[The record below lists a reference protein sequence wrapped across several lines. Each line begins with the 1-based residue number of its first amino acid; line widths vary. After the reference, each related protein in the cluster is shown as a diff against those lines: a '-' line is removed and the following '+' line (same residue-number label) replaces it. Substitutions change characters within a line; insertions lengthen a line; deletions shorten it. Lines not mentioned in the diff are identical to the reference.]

1 MAATSLMFLSRFLR
15 LHKVLLLLV
24 LITSLSAIAGA
35 LAYHTGQ
42 ALGLAN
48 LQKAG
53 RQRLELYALTLRH
66 EVGKYEYLP
75 KMLELDQEIID
86 LLGRG
91 ESSSRRVSQHLE
103 QLNERAMTR
112 VIYVLGLQGQVLATS
127 NWNQADSYL
136 EEDLSYRHYFTEA
149 RQGRPGSFF
158 GVGTTRGEAGYYISA
173 PITRAGQVTGV
184 AVIKVDLDHLQE
196 AWSQAQVPVIVSD
209 HNGVAILSSVPSW
222 KFTAS
227 QPLAEDVQ
235 QYLMANRQYNGL
247 AIKPLNLLTQKV
259 LSRNAQLVHLPS
271 EKAESGFQEPARG
284 LLLAQSMPFGT
295 NGWTLTLFLPTEL
308 VFSMARLY
316 GVLAVLGVVSLFVV
330 LIGWHL
336 RRQQQ
341 RDRASARLQ
350 LERAHAQLERKVEER
365 TRTLE
370 EAQAGLIHAGKL
382 AVIGQLS
389 TGLAHELSQPLTAL
403 RTLSGNAIKFM
414 KRGDLDTVQANLK
427 RINDLV
433 DSMGAL
439 TSQLKQFARKSP
451 GDSAQADLNVVIGQA
466 MLILEPAIRQHRATV
481 LVQLENDADVV
492 LCNPNRLEQ
501 VIVNLLSNAL
511 DAGATQASNP
521 TVRISSQRQGQ
532 QVLIRVQD
540 NGPGLSADARLHLFE
555 PFFTTKESGTG
566 LGLGLAISMDIVQS
580 CGGHLTAD
588 NFPDGGAVFA
598 IALPLPGA
606 ETCTTG

>member
-1 MAATSLMFLSRFLR
+1 MAATPLMFLSRFLR

-24 LITSLSAIAGA
+24 LITSLSALAGA
-35 LAYHTGQ
+35 LAYHAGQ
-42 ALGLAN
+42 SLGLEN

-91 ESSSRRVSQHLE
+91 ASSSRKVSQHLE

-112 VIYVLGLQGQVLATS
+112 VIYVLGLQGQVLASS

-196 AWSQAQVPVIVSD
+196 AWSQAQVPVIVAD
-209 HNGVAILSSVPSW
+209 HNGVAILSSVPAW

-235 QYLMANRQYNGL
+235 QHLMTNRQYNGL

-259 LSRNAQLVHLPS
+259 VSRNAQLVHLPR
-271 EKAESGFQEPARG
+271 EKAESGLQEPTRG
-284 LLLAQSMPFGT
+284 LLLAQTMPFGT

-316 GVLAVLGVVSLFVV
+316 GVLAVLGVMSLFVL

-336 RRQQQ
+336 RQQQQ

-370 EAQAGLIHAGKL
+370 DAQAGLIHAGKL

-403 RTLSGNAIKFM
+403 RTLSGNTIKFM
-414 KRGDLDTVQANLK
+414 ERGDLDTVQANLK

-451 GDSAQADLNVVIGQA
+451 GDSAQADLHAVIDQA

-481 LVQLENDADVV
+481 HVQLANDADVV

-501 VIVNLLSNAL
+501 VIVNLLNNAL

-521 TVRISSQRQGQ
+521 TVRISSQRQDQ

-540 NGPGLSADARLHLFE
+540 NGPGLSADALLHLFE

-566 LGLGLAISMDIVQS
+566 LGLGLAISMDIIQS

-588 NFPDGGAVFA
+588 NFPGGGAVFA
-598 IALPLPGA
+598 ITLPFPGA
-606 ETCTTG
+606 ETCTKG